1 MLQDPLNDA
10 MATIRNAEAAGKAE
24 CFIRPASKL
33 IGHVL
38 KVMEEHQYIRSF
50 ELVED
55 GRGNLYRVG
64 LVGSI
69 NNCGVIKPRFAVRR
83 TDLEKFEA
91 LGLTDVNEGIL
102 TYFDNVF
109 SDHSIDIRTGELLGR
124 YIAEEH
130 DTSRLVGGC
139 YGVLCERRSRG
150 GAAAALA
157 RLPRNLAAAPGR
169 RPGPD

>member
-50 ELVED
+50 
-55 GRGNLYRVG
+55 G

-83 TDLEKFEA
+83 TDLEKFEGRYLPA
-91 LGLTDVNEGIL
+91 QDFGVLIL
-102 TYFDNVF
+102 TTTEGVI
-109 SDHSIDIRTGELLGR
+109 SQTKAKQIG
-124 YIAEEH
+124 
-130 DTSRLVGGC
+130 VGGK
-139 YGVLCERRSRG
+139 L
-150 GAAAALA
+150 LA
-157 RLPRNLAAAPGR
+157 YVY
-169 RPGPD
+169 